1 MSANQSATSTML
13 AGARGRGGAASP
25 RTQRLPDLCAE
36 MFAFALN
43 LRGAKDPGTVESLQR
58 TIAQL
63 LDRLGQRAREA
74 GIDSAH
80 LEQARYVICALLD
93 EIVLGSRWELK
104 SQWLSQ
110 PLQMVYFQD
119 FTAGEQ
125 FYKRLE
131 ALRGAKDARLVDLLE
146 VYALSLAVGFRGKH
160 ADLAGMQ
167 KVTELTD
174 SLVRELRA
182 SRGVESRLLS
192 AVHTPT
198 AALPE
203 RVSRLPVWVVA
214 ACAVAFLLL
223 LLLLLDAILASKAAA
238 FLAGTEGAR

>member
-1 MSANQSATSTML
+1 MSVNPSATATMV
-13 AGARGRGGAASP
+13 AGTRTRGGAVP
-25 RTQRLPDLCAE
+25 QRPPRLPDLCAE
-36 MFAFALN
+36 LFAFALN
-43 LRGAKDPGTVESLQR
+43 LRGAKDPGSVESLQR

-80 LEQARYVICALLD
+80 LEQARYVLCALLD

-104 SQWLSQ
+104 SQWLAQ

-131 ALRGAKDARLVDLLE
+131 ALRGAKDPRQVDLLE
-146 VYALSLAVGFRGKH
+146 VYVQSLAVGFRGKH
-160 ADLAGMQ
+160 ADLVGMQ
-167 KVTELTD
+167 KVAELTD
-174 SLVRELRA
+174 SLMRELRA
-182 SRGVESRLLS
+182 ARGVESRLLS

-203 RVSRLPVWVVA
+203 RVNRLPVWVVV
-214 ACAVAFLLL
+214 ACAAAFLLL

-238 FLAGTEGAR
+238 FLANAEGAR